1 MQMRIYFHA
10 VSRNDKPNDDPQ
22 PDISIVHMDRPG
34 VRKVLGDLE
43 AEVMEVMWAWPNDR
57 GATVREVF
65 AVLEKQRPIAYTTV
79 MNTMTRLAKKRLLV
93 AETTELA
100 YVYRPAQSQ
109 QAFVSHL
116 VDRIIQDLLVNFT
129 GDAVSSISKAA
140 DPEVAGRAKVLL
152 EEIERRKAGR
162 PKGSKP

>member
-10 VSRNDKPNDDPQ
+10 VSRKDKPNIDPQ

-43 AEVMEVMWAWPNDR
+43 AEVMEVMWAWPDDR

-100 YVYRPAQSQ
+100 YVYRPAQSR
-109 QAFVSHL
+109 QAFVSHF
-116 VDRIIQDLLVNFT
+116 VDRIIQDLLINFT

-140 DPEVAGRAKVLL
+140 APEVANRAKVLL